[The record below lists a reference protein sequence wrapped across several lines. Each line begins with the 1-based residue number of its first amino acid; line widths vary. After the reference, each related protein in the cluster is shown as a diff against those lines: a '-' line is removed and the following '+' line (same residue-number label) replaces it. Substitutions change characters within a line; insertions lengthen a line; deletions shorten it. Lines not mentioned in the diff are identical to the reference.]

1 MTTRS
6 RTLNDIRH
14 TGISVLTRELGAAD
28 AIRFLQQFSAGTG
41 DYTRDRK
48 DLLRDVT
55 LDELLVGLNRL
66 KSRRSRTPRARSRK
80 RTPGV
85 M

>member
-1 MTTRS
+1 MTTRI

-14 TGISVLTRELGAAD
+14 TGISVLTKELGAAN

-41 DYTRDRK
+41 DYSRARK
-48 DLLRDVT
+48 ELLRDVT
-55 LDELLVGLNRL
+55 LDQLLTGLNRL
-66 KSRRSRTPRARSRK
+66 KSRRSRTPRSHARK

-85 M
+85 R